1 MNAPTSI
8 GIALARGGEPPRNV
22 LNGTVMVAAF
32 LGISIQYVIRA
43 KGGEE
48 LNVFAQNS
56 DGSEP
61 DSLGVGREVQLA
73 WKPEHTFVVG
83 RG

>member
-1 MNAPTSI
+1 M
-8 GIALARGGEPPRNV
+8 LQ
-22 LNGTVMVAAF
+22 GTVVVASF
-32 LGISIQYVIRA
+32 LGTSIQYVVRA

-48 LNVFAQNS
+48 RNVFAPNA

-61 DSLGVGREVQLA
+61 DSLGVGREVHLA

>member
-1 MNAPTSI
+1 
-8 GIALARGGEPPRNV
+8 
-22 LNGTVMVAAF
+22 MVAAF

-48 LNVFAQNS
+48 LNVFAQNA